1 MSLVLGAD
9 YSGWLLLA
17 SLHLAALPPH
27 NSSILGEPRLEHNP
41 STRPINQIN
50 K

>member
-17 SLHLAALPPH
+17 SLHLAALP
-27 NSSILGEPRLEHNP
+27 SAQQQYFRRTQVG
-41 STRPINQIN
+41 T
-50 K
+50 